1 MKDYL
6 EITDVKA
13 LEILDSRGNPTIQV
27 EVILERR
34 ISRNSICTIRR
45 IHRKF

>member
-1 MKDYL
+1 MKDIL
-6 EITDVKA
+6 EIVDIQA

-34 ISRNSICTIRR
+34 ISRSSICTIRS
-45 IHRKF
+45 INGKL